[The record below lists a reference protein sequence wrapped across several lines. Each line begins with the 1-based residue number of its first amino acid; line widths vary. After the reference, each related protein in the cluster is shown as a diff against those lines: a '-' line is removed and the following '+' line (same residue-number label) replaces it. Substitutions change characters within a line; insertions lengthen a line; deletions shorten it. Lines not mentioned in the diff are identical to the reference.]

1 MTGLYMALLRLG
13 KSVHRAWQDHEFRVL
28 LALIFVLSIT
38 GTTFYS
44 QHEGWSYV
52 DSLYFCFMTMSTV
65 GYGDLTP
72 TTNISKIFTIIYS
85 VLTIG
90 LFVGIVTKLA
100 HAMLTKP
107 PKHSGRSNHTNA

>member
-1 MTGLYMALLRLG
+1 MTAFFLALIRLG
-13 KSVHRAWQDHEFRVL
+13 KAVHRVWQDHEFRVL
-28 LALIFVLSIT
+28 LALIGVLSII
-38 GTTFYS
+38 GTAFYA

-72 TTNISKIFTIIYS
+72 TTDISKIFTIIYS

-90 LFVGIVTKLA
+90 LFVGVVTKLA
-100 HAMLTKP
+100 QAMLTRP
-107 PKHSGRSNHTNA
+107 PKHGGNQDHSTK